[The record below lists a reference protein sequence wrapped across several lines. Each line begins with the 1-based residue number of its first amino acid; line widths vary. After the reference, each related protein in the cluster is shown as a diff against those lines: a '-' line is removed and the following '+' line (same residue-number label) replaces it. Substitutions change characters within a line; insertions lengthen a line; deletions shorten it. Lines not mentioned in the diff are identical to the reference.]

1 MKNASRLSPEAIERL
16 QEPSRVDEGIETYE
30 ARDSNAR
37 RGVVSFPA
45 SDSEQVSVPVN
56 AGIVQWFREHA
67 PPGENVETSIDHV
80 LMEHIAREIKKA
92 S

>member
-1 MKNASRLSPEAIERL
+1 LS
-16 QEPSRVDEGIETYE
+16 G
-30 ARDSNAR
+30 
-37 RGVVSFPA
+37 FPA
-45 SDSEQVSVPVN
+45 SDSERVSVPVN

-67 PPGENVETSIDHV
+67 PPGENVETSINHV